1 MFSLQINFLLIFIFH
16 SVESRHFLGGTISWK
31 VLNNENPTNSSVP
44 VTFTQSYQ
52 WKESATY
59 CNQSLI
65 FVYPPVSV
73 NPDIL
78 QCVSPTSLC
87 GGYTTL
93 STQGYCMDSN
103 LISDTRASY
112 ILHTENITVGSKFC
126 VAFQNIYWMVL
137 QAPSCT
143 TSCPLSSAGWSIGS
157 CLDLTIRPNGFINT
171 SPIANMISR
180 MYWCG
185 VLVKTIYVCLLFI
198 AAKVPVN
205 TITNIKIPVLDAD
218 NDILR

>member
-1 MFSLQINFLLIFIFH
+1 MNKFSFCLIVVWYFSTIH
-16 SVESRHFLGGTISWK
+16 SSHFYGGTVTWRPI
-31 VLNNENPTNSSVP
+31 NNTDFGSIIRII
-44 VTFTQSYQ
+44 FTQSYQ

-103 LISDTRASY
+103 LISDTRSSY
-112 ILHTENITVGSKFC
+112 ILHTENITIGSKFC

-180 MYWCG
+180 MYSCG
-185 VLVKTIYVCLLFI
+185 VLVKTVYVCLLFV